1 MEKSLGTF
9 CDKCLGDNLIGHN
22 IGGVEKEKKRVC
34 HRMRPNLFRHSVTQG
49 VGWSHAISD
58 SVAWSR
64 DVTNWAGVAVA
75 VELIM
80 AHVMAVETG
89 SPISYMGV
97 KEGFIILCQGEVRG
111 VGGMVL

>member
-1 MEKSLGTF
+1 MG
-9 CDKCLGDNLIGHN
+9 
-22 IGGVEKEKKRVC
+22 
-34 HRMRPNLFRHSVTQG
+34 Q
-49 VGWSHAISD
+49 SHAIAN

-64 DVTNWAGVAVA
+64 DVANWAGVAAA

-97 KEGFIILCQGEVRG
+97 KEGFIILCQDEIRG
-111 VGGMVL
+111 VGGTVL

>member
-22 IGGVEKEKKRVC
+22 MGGVEEEKKRVC
-34 HRMRPNLFRHSVTQG
+34 HRMRSNLFRHSVTQG

-64 DVTNWAGVAVA
+64 DGGSGAYYGSCDGSGDRQPNIIHGSQGGVHHPV
-75 VELIM
+75 
-80 AHVMAVETG
+80 
-89 SPISYMGV
+89 S
-97 KEGFIILCQGEVRG
+97 R
-111 VGGMVL
+111 